1 MLNVMKTEKLI
12 ETNGGYYPKWIPCF
26 QHDSKGYLCYLGHDA
41 WREVDCYDPA
51 KCFIDGKKA
60 YYMPKF

>member
-1 MLNVMKTEKLI
+1 MEVC
-12 ETNGGYYPKWIPCF
+12 GGYYPKLIPCF
-26 QHDSKGYLCYLGHDA
+26 KHDSKGYLCYLGEDA

-60 YYMPKF
+60 YYLPRF